1 MDLGQLVCTPR
12 RPRCAACPIRRGCA
26 ARREGEPERY
36 PVRPTRPETRDVHLA
51 AAVARRGDG
60 RVLLVRSRRGAHRVD
75 GPLAGLWRFPSAEA
89 DRPETARSALAEEL
103 AVYGLELGPEPA
115 LGLAR
120 HAIMNRR
127 ISIRVYGAK
136 PGRVSVRGA
145 GRRWMSPG
153 ELERAAIPT
162 LTRKISAAAR
172 LS

>member
-1 MDLGQLVCTPR
+1 VT
-12 RPRCAACPIRRGCA
+12 
-26 ARREGEPERY
+26 
-36 PVRPTRPETRDVHLA
+36 
-51 AAVARRGDG
+51 
-60 RVLLVRSRRGAHRVD
+60 

-115 LGLAR
+115 LGEAR

-127 ISIRVYGAK
+127 ISIRVYAAK
-136 PGRVSVRGA
+136 PARAAEHGA
-145 GRRWMSPG
+145 GARWMSPG

-162 LTRKISAAAR
+162 LTRKISAAAG